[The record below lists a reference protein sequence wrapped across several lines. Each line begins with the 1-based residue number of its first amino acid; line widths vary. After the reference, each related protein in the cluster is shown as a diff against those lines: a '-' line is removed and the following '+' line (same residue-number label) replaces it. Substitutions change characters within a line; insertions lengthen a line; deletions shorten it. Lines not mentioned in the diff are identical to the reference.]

1 MAIVNHRDIATNGL
15 DEEALT
21 TSTAG
26 EQVINFGDLATSGDL
41 AEAFMGPT
49 GCRRHEPK
57 DFQFWGNRCRPTS
70 QIAHRCDPNLPRN
83 V

>member
-1 MAIVNHRDIATNGL
+1 MAIGF

-57 DFQFWGNRCRPTS
+57 DFQFP
-70 QIAHRCDPNLPRN
+70 DYP
-83 V
+83 